1 MVSQLLGFWAVSN
14 FWVAVVA
21 VGLFFDHWK
30 WPKSYRKI
38 ETIIHKGGS
47 WRQQRSCS
55 SNSTVIH
62 NCPFIEAKSE
72 RLKESASACV
82 LKINEGLN
90 LDLSFTSFLFLEK
103 QAFPFVFMMVGV
115 DHERLRG
122 RLEWWF
128 LIPSWSFLLPSA
140 STTTT
145 FENGCFS

>member
-72 RLKESASACV
+72 RLKESVSACV

-90 LDLSFTSFLFLEK
+90 LDLLPVFFFLKNKRFNSYLWWFEL
-103 QAFPFVFMMVGV
+103 AM
-115 DHERLRG
+115 RLRG